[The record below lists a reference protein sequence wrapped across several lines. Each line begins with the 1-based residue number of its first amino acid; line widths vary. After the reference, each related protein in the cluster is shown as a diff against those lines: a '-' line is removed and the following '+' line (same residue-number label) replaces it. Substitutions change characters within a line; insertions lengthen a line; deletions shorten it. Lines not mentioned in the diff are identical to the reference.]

1 MSNYKIFCE
10 GITDQ
15 VFIADC
21 IEIFYGHESTRNKVK
36 YAKGDVDKLKI
47 VFANGIEIVDV
58 GGCSKLSDDIY
69 ISQLE
74 DNHELGGI
82 NIVIFDADYQSL
94 GNGNKGFNSCR
105 QKLEGIKRE
114 KNVSFEYFLWPNNS
128 DDGIVEDLLRKL
140 IPTDKEVIYTCIES
154 HQICLSRLEVPN
166 IRLAEL
172 KDKVGYYLHTVN
184 LESRARFRDYK
195 NGVYWNL
202 NHENIGDLNTL
213 KTFFDNFFAQ
223 WSN

>member
-1 MSNYKIFCE
+1 MSNCKIFCE

-21 IEIFYGHESTRNKVK
+21 IEIFYGFESTRKKVK
-36 YAKGDVDKLKI
+36 NANSDKLNIK
-47 VFANGIEIVDV
+47 FSNGIEIIEV

-74 DNHELGGI
+74 DNQELGGI
-82 NIVIFDADYQSL
+82 NIVIFDADYQSI
-94 GNGNKGFNSCR
+94 GNGNKGFNSCQ

-114 KNVSFEYFLWPNNS
+114 NNVSFESFLWPNNS
-128 DDGIVEDLLRKL
+128 DDGIVEELLRKL
-140 IPTDKEVIYTCIES
+140 IPTDKEVIYSCIES
-154 HQICLSRLEVPN
+154 HQTCLSSLAVPN

-184 LESRARFRDYK
+184 LDSRARFRDYK

-202 NHENIGDLNTL
+202 NHNNITDLYTL
-213 KTFFDNFFAQ
+213 KSFFDPFFT
-223 WSN
+223 